1 MQVLRI
7 TISTVSCQLSVVG
20 PDVNMCYFRSFSVWY
35 RGQYGVTSYHFACDL
50 SSDIYSI
57 LPPSDRSWMLRI
69 TVKSLQIFAAIVI
82 CVVSKNK
89 IASEIKH
96 NPKQFWKYVSS
107 KTKSKGKI
115 VDLHN
120 PDGNLVT
127 DDRGKA
133 EILNNHFASVFTKED
148 KSYMPTLDI
157 KTKHL
162 KILETID
169 ISLETLTKNLK
180 SLNISKASGPD
191 GINARILRETAD
203 QLAPALKIIFEK
215 SLDEG
220 VLPHQWKEAHVV
232 ALFKKGA
239 KRDANNYRPVS
250 LTAICGKLLEKIVR
264 DNIVKS
270 LESQGLIH
278 KDQHGFRGGCSCCTQ
293 LLEVMEV
300 WTRWF
305 DLGLPW
311 DTIYTD
317 FSKAFD
323 SVPHQ
328 RLLNKIHAY
337 GIRGKLLKWIESFLS
352 DRKQRV
358 VLGNQKSNWQPVTS
372 GIPQGSVLGPILFI
386 IFINDMPEVVE
397 SLMKLFADDAKIFK
411 AIESFKD
418 ISVIQEDIN
427 KLLKWSTEW
436 QLPLNI
442 NKCRCIH
449 YGKNNPKHTYTIGN
463 IERANDDLEKDV
475 GVHFDPSLE
484 FRIHINKM
492 ISKSNSRVDLIKK
505 SFSKLSITNFKLLY
519 KSLIRPILEYCTVIW
534 FPLYKTDSQE
544 IEKVQRRASKLVPTL
559 KDLPYPERLKTRN
572 LTTLAYRRNRTDMLQ
587 VYRIINKIDNIDFD
601 SFFTYNDNNTR
612 GHSKKIDKP
621 RANTRLRLNSFSH
634 RVINMWN
641 SLPEE
646 TVTSPSLNSFKNALE
661 KV

>member
-1 MQVLRI
+1 MR
-7 TISTVSCQLSVVG
+7 
-20 PDVNMCYFRSFSVWY
+20 RSPAY
-35 RGQYGVTSYHFACDL
+35 IETPQIR
-50 SSDIYSI
+50 
-57 LPPSDRSWMLRI
+57 LPPAVNISHQNIRGVHSEHTQNFIYPTLKCKWPIHTKLLAPNDLI
-69 TVKSLQIFAAIVI
+69 SLSYRTQY
-82 CVVSKNK
+82 CVWNDNVYYELKKKIRLKYLSATWPVLEDFLGFLKVSLSRHNKTWNKYYKDPTPEKWKDYTTQRNLLSHTIEKAKENYENK

-127 DDRGKA
+127 DDRAKA

-148 KSYMPTLDI
+148 KPYMPTLDI

-169 ISLETLTKNLK
+169 ISLKTLTKNLK

-220 VLPHQWKEAHVV
+220 VLQHQWKEAHIV

-278 KDQHGFRGGCSCCTQ
+278 KDQHGFRGGRSCCTQ

-372 GIPQGSVLGPILFI
+372 GIPQGSVLGPILFT
-386 IFINDMPEVVE
+386 IFINDIPEVVE

-411 AIESFKD
+411 AIEWSGQRRPRKRCWRTFWPFIRIPNTYKQNDFK
-418 ISVIQEDIN
+418 
-427 KLLKWSTEW
+427 
-436 QLPLNI
+436 
-442 NKCRCIH
+442 
-449 YGKNNPKHTYTIGN
+449 
-463 IERANDDLEKDV
+463 
-475 GVHFDPSLE
+475 
-484 FRIHINKM
+484 
-492 ISKSNSRVDLIKK
+492 
-505 SFSKLSITNFKLLY
+505 SKLQSRPNQKILFQAQHHKLQT
-519 KSLIRPILEYCTVIW
+519 IIQIPILHCHLVSIIQNRQSRNW
-534 FPLYKTDSQE
+534 KSA
-544 IEKVQRRASKLVPTL
+544 EKS
-559 KDLPYPERLKTRN
+559 
-572 LTTLAYRRNRTDMLQ
+572 
-587 VYRIINKIDNIDFD
+587 I
-601 SFFTYNDNNTR
+601 
-612 GHSKKIDKP
+612 
-621 RANTRLRLNSFSH
+621 
-634 RVINMWN
+634 
-641 SLPEE
+641 
-646 TVTSPSLNSFKNALE
+646 
-661 KV
+661 